1 MISKHIPGNSFYH
14 TCRYICNKPGAVV
27 LVTEG
32 VRGHDYKLMAQ
43 DFETQQQLRPSK
55 SQACFHA
62 ILSFYPGEKPSD
74 ELMQEIAEKYLKALE
89 IENTQYAISKHT
101 DKAHLHLH
109 ILANMVN
116 NEGRVISDSWIGLR
130 GKKIAQKLTEEYK
143 LVPAI
148 EKNLKKTNL
157 EALNEMESNKYKI
170 YVAIAENLPKC
181 RTLEELE
188 TSLLKLGIETK
199 YKYKGQTQE
208 KQGISFKMG
217 ACCFK
222 GSEVD
227 RKFSLAGLE
236 KTLAQQQKQQT
247 EPQERQEQKS
257 GLADNSTKEKG
268 LNETASKNDNS
279 ATLEDKEQ
287 IQSQDKIKNLTKDI
301 EKAVGKTLDILLNPQ
316 HGNEPVP
323 YQLSPRAEEK
333 RKKKKKRNLGL

>member
-1 MISKHIPGNSFYH
+1 MISKHIPANSFYH

-74 ELMQEIAEKYLKALE
+74 ELMQEIAEKYLKALQ

-116 NEGRVISDSWIGLR
+116 NDGRAISDSWIGLR

-143 LVPAI
+143 LIPAI

-157 EALNEMESNKYKI
+157 EALNEMEGTKYKI
-170 YVAIAENLPKC
+170 YIAIVENLPKC
-181 RTLEELE
+181 QAMEELE

-199 YKYKGQTQE
+199 YKYKGQTQG
-208 KQGISFKMG
+208 KQGISFKKG
-217 ACCFK
+217 DYCFK

-227 RKFSLAGLE
+227 RKFSIAGLE
-236 KTLAQQQKQQT
+236 KTLEQQRKQQP
-247 EPQERQEQKS
+247 EQQEKQEQKS
-257 GLADNSTKEKG
+257 IVASNSSNENRLNDTGSKSKDSSGGKG
-268 LNETASKNDNS
+268 KQQTQNQERA
-279 ATLEDKEQ
+279 
-287 IQSQDKIKNLTKDI
+287 KDLG
-301 EKAVGKTLDILLNPQ
+301 KAVSKTLDILLNPH
-316 HGNEPVP
+316 HGNEPLP
-323 YQLSPRAEEK
+323 YQLSSKAEEK
-333 RKKKKKRNLGL
+333 RKKKRKRGLGL